1 MPWSLR
7 LGRGRGPPAGLLG
20 KPDQSLCLSPA
31 VGCRLTPLWVP
42 APPELA
48 SLALGGV
55 RQTPSEPSQKQPLR
69 TFGALQVPPDEAL
82 AVLRVPAWRLGPRPP
97 SQVRC
102 VSRALDQ
109 SCPLPSW
116 SWPQRPCEA
125 GSPESGALGDGLR
138 LPGPAPRSCGL
149 SRLLRGPWGAGCLP
163 KFPGNPL
170 GPQSSSQLRAHRAW
184 PPPRPTV
191 VDMLSAR
198 PVQAPGRPHRVP
210 SLLRCL
216 PLRLFCQ
223 VPRPVWNTC
232 SLEAGM
238 SAPVSHTP
246 FCHLAGPAAPREARL
261 GATGGL
267 TQPHAPGRCGPGPP
281 PPGRGSRLQRLRD

>member
-7 LGRGRGPPAGLLG
+7 LGRRRGPPAGLLG

-82 AVLRVPAWRLGPRPP
+82 TVLRVPAWRLGPRPP

-125 GSPESGALGDGLR
+125 GSPERRALGDSLR

-170 GPQSSSQLRAHRAW
+170 GPQSSSQLRARRAW

-198 PVQAPGRPHRVP
+198 PVQAPGRPRAGPGQAPRGALPSQMPATQTLLPSSQSCVEHLLPRGRDVSSGQP
-210 SLLRCL
+210 HSLL
-216 PLRLFCQ
+216 P
-223 VPRPVWNTC
+223 PRWPC
-232 SLEAGM
+232 
-238 SAPVSHTP
+238 
-246 FCHLAGPAAPREARL
+246 R
-261 GATGGL
+261 
-267 TQPHAPGRCGPGPP
+267 PP
-281 PPGRGSRLQRLRD
+281 

>member
-1 MPWSLR
+1 M
-7 LGRGRGPPAGLLG
+7 
-20 KPDQSLCLSPA
+20 
-31 VGCRLTPLWVP
+31 GCRLTPLWVP

-82 AVLRVPAWRLGPRPP
+82 AVLRVPAWCLGPRPP

-125 GSPESGALGDGLR
+125 GSPESRALGDGLR

-170 GPQSSSQLRAHRAW
+170 GPQSSSQLRARRAW

-198 PVQAPGRPHRVP
+198 PVQAPGRPRGVP